1 MTTNVIVQP
10 RITKVT
16 RSDNRITRLVR
27 SIAVAGGGEGGGG
40 PIAAALVT
48 NLATQ
53 FSASANMFYSTGFLP
68 AQNVEAGF
76 KGYGYS
82 GMADSLQAQL
92 SQAIA
97 AKAGEFILTGS
108 YIGGWIQQGIN
119 SAFTAE
125 VNLSFAVNAGAS
137 WGTAFM
143 KGALSAVGGGTLVQ
157 AISDKVVTDLATEL
171 EK

>member
-1 MTTNVIVQP
+1 M
-10 RITKVT
+10 
-16 RSDNRITRLVR
+16 
-27 SIAVAGGGEGGGG
+27 
-40 PIAAALVT
+40 
-48 NLATQ
+48 
-53 FSASANMFYSTGFLP
+53 
-68 AQNVEAGF
+68 
-76 KGYGYS
+76 
-82 GMADSLQAQL
+82 
-92 SQAIA
+92 QAIGS
-97 AKAGEFILTGS
+97 KAGEFVTAGS

-143 KGALSAVGGGTLVQ
+143 KGALAAVGGGTLVQ